1 MEMNPIKY
9 TLIIF
14 LLSVCF
20 LQAQNSNWVFGANT
34 NYNFPIAG
42 FADRMEG
49 NFGGLIYAGKQV
61 SENWTWL
68 GKLEYFKLSDVN
80 KDQMFKIIKAE
91 LNNTIND
98 YRFELPL
105 LEMEFTTAGL
115 SVDARYSVFKSAFF
129 KADLNFGFGF
139 YYWEYSRTGYRDS
152 IFIDTTGAGDFLLA
166 EFLNVPPL
174 FQKDWSGGLTV
185 GTDFYFILLDPLSL
199 NLGINYKLIIAELWP
214 ALSLNLENVS
224 GLQFIDL
231 RAGFIVKL

>member
-20 LQAQNSNWVFGANT
+20 LQAQNSNWVIGANT

-91 LNNTIND
+91 VNNTLND

-115 SVDARYSVFKSAFF
+115 SVEARYSVLKSVFIE
-129 KADLNFGFGF
+129 ADLNFGFGF
-139 YYWEYSRTGYRDS
+139 YYWEYSRTGYSDS
-152 IFIDTTGAGDFLLA
+152 LTIDTTGNGDLQLV
-166 EFLNVPPL
+166 EFLEVPPF
-174 FQKDWSGGLTV
+174 FQKDWSGGISI
-185 GTDFYFILLDPLSL
+185 GTDFNIKLFDPLTL
-199 NLGINYKLIIAELWP
+199 NFGVNYKLIIAELWP

-224 GLQFIDL
+224 GLQFLDL
-231 RAGFIVKL
+231 RAGFRVKL